1 MARGTVFFRHRD
13 GHRCQHARPGRHPC
27 PGGAWAYVV
36 DVGAGPKRR
45 QKKQGGFVTKL
56 EAEKAVQALRAS
68 IESGEH
74 FEPSRE
80 RFGDFLLEWL
90 STMKGT
96 VRDSTFVAYR
106 SVIRCQAI
114 PLLGQKRLSDL
125 SPAHFSDAY
134 RKLLMDGRRDGRAG
148 SARPRSGTCTW

>member
-1 MARGTVFFRHRD
+1 MAGGTVFFRHRD
-13 GHRCQHARPGRHPC
+13 GHRCQHARPGLHPC

-45 QKKQGGFVTKL
+45 QKKHGGFVTKL

-80 RFGDFLLEWL
+80 RPEPWVLTYTDAVSFALMEMARCRTAEAFDGDFE
-90 STMKGT
+90 
-96 VRDSTFVAYR
+96 
-106 SVIRCQAI
+106 
-114 PLLGQKRLSDL
+114 
-125 SPAHFSDAY
+125 
-134 RKLLMDGRRDGRAG
+134 RAG
-148 SARPRSGTCTW
+148 FERW